1 MKNNKDIEQEQIPE
15 IIGIKDLLDMLGT
28 TNNSISTIADM
39 LKKTIEI
46 QLNQQKQIDEII
58 NFIQNNN
65 K

>member
-1 MKNNKDIEQEQIPE
+1 MKNNKDIKQEQIPE